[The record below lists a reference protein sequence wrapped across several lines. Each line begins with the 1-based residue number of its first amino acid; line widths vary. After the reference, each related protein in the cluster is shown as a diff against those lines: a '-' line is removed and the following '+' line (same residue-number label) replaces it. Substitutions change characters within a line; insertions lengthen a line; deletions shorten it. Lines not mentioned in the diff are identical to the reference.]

1 MGSLTHLDWL
11 GTGAG
16 EGADDVSSLCLHD
29 SVPAPTLSL
38 TPLLFLSIFQG
49 QLIVIFIIIKTHFN
63 STQKYR
69 EK

>member
-16 EGADDVSSLCLHD
+16 EGADDVSSPCLHD
-29 SVPAPTLSL
+29 LVPAPLSL